1 MTDKLTD
8 AERAQNLERIRLGGL
23 IKTLTPH
30 LDKLAQAAAADD
42 WTGADMALVDA
53 ETAFDEW
60 ATAERKELDAMYHA
74 RKADDYDA
82 ESANEYRLE
91 TSGRL

>member
-8 AERAQNLERIRLGGL
+8 AERALNLERIRLGAIINAL
-23 IKTLTPH
+23 IPH

-60 ATAERKELDAMYHA
+60 ATAERKELDAMYQA
-74 RKADDYDA
+74 RKADDYAA
-82 ESANEYRLE
+82 ESANEYRLA
-91 TSGRL
+91 TGGRL